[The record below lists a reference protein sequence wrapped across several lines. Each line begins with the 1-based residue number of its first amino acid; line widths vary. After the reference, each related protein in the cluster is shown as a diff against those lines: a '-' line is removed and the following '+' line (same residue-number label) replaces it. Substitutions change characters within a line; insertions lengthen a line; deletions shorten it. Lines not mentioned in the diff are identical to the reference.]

1 MTVET
6 LRDTTGQ
13 PFAGILLGT
22 HRDGIPP
29 RRLIS
34 DPWHSAA
41 EGRDHEDDRVNEE
54 DYWAQYP
61 DTLTAAHVAE
71 IIRISVPVVRSRL
84 RNGLLPGHLIGGS
97 WIMFKPEIRDW
108 LNSRSNQP
116 RETSGPADILAGYP
130 EALTVKELIALF
142 GKAKETL
149 YIWLE
154 KGVIPGARVAD
165 QWVVY
170 KWQLAELIA
179 ATSNQ
184 APGVNSTPP
193 Q

>member
-29 RRLIS
+29 KRLIS
-34 DPWHSAA
+34 DPWHSEA
-41 EGRDHEDDRVNEE
+41 ERSEHEYDPVNEE
-54 DYWAQYP
+54 DYWAQFP

-71 IIRISVPVVRSRL
+71 IIRVSVPVVRSRL
-84 RNGLLPGHLIGGS
+84 RTGKIPGHLIGGS
-97 WIMFKPEIRDW
+97 WLMFKPEIREW

-116 RETSGPADILAGYP
+116 REAGEPVDVLANYP
-130 EALTVKELIALF
+130 DALTVKELIAFF

-165 QWVVY
+165 QWIVY
-170 KWQLAELIA
+170 KWQLNELIA

-184 APGVNSTPP
+184 TPGATPEGSH
-193 Q
+193 